1 MLLYP
6 EVSIEDGVDD
16 RVEGGV
22 GVAQPVDKVIKLFF
36 RYQRSRL
43 MLAHFTFFELV

>member
-1 MLLYP
+1 MIMKFLMTCYP

-36 RYQRSRL
+36 SV
-43 MLAHFTFFELV
+43 TNVPG